1 MAANVYAQLVGLAA
15 GLLLL
20 SGVLLVWRRSMVASV
35 RLLSVQ
41 GAALGALVAVIGV
54 QRREVELL
62 AVAGLVVLLKGA
74 VLPVLVARSVPTD
87 AVREESPRLNP
98 TAALIAAAALT
109 VVAYLVSRPI
119 VGSSTDPAVLA
130 VPVALALMLL
140 GFLLLVGRRHALA
153 QLVGFLVLD
162 NGIAAVA
169 FMTAGGLPLV
179 VELGAS
185 LDVLLVVLILQVFSA
200 RMRVKFGA
208 LDLDELTEL
217 RD

>member
-1 MAANVYAQLVGLAA
+1 MAATVYAQLVGLAA
-15 GLLLL
+15 GILLLT
-20 SGVLLVWRRSMVASV
+20 GVLLVWRRSLAASV

-54 QRREVELL
+54 QHREAGLL
-62 AVAGLVVLLKGA
+62 AVGGLVVLLKAA
-74 VLPVLVARSVPTD
+74 VLPVLVGRSVPAD
-87 AVREESPRLNP
+87 AGREESPRLNP
-98 TAALIAAAALT
+98 TAALIAAAVLT

-119 VGSSTDPAVLA
+119 VGSSTDPAVRA